1 MASFSAD
8 SSAVR
13 RSLKSR
19 QPTAA
24 DERRQQLLERQKEAR
39 RDYTQ
44 QARAILQAKQT
55 EADHNDGMQQQE
67 QREEKKAE
75 AAPIDEH
82 DEEQEEE
89 AELSVTQPSNG
100 QLAGEFRRRRAEKR
114 RLEYASQFMTPQWL
128 DSLPADLTDSWYA
141 IPRPEGTR
149 CFLIAN
155 HHSSMSRK
163 RNGSVLHSSIATA
176 LPGGCHPSLLPAA
189 ASTSP
194 DDYCIVDCIYND
206 EQRCYYALD
215 LLCWRGY
222 LLFDATAEFRL
233 YWMHD
238 KLRTLAAPNP
248 SHKSKRTFYPLVPL
262 PVLPCLPSSLP
273 SLYPQ
278 SPLLDCRQDGVLFVH
293 KASEYVSGVL
303 PTPLCLLWKDVQCSR
318 WYVATDGSGQQA
330 DRQLLTAWLDSSG
343 RLLTEDGVQLAEVA
357 VGQLMGVEQ
366 PATGVRQL
374 VRVSVSGLGDDGRLT
389 DVRVEGEAGR
399 GRLVA
404 DSWDKVLYQA
414 NARRGGTVSIQQIA
428 EAMQHGVEEQQSRG
442 LQHSQQVDAG
452 DEMKTMPSQD
462 GHAIE
467 QQSIDADMT

>member
-1 MASFSAD
+1 MASPSTDSA
-8 SSAVR
+8 AVR
-13 RSLKSR
+13 RSLKAR

-39 RDYTQ
+39 RDSTQ
-44 QARAILQAKQT
+44 QARAILLAKHAET
-55 EADHNDGMQQQE
+55 EQSDMQHERQRDEAKADSVSVEDV
-67 QREEKKAE
+67 
-75 AAPIDEH
+75 
-82 DEEQEEE
+82 DEE
-89 AELSVTQPSNG
+89 AVAMAVLSSNSPP
-100 QLAGEFRRRRAEKR
+100 AAEFRRRRAEKR

-163 RNGSVLHSSIATA
+163 RNGSVLHSAIATA
-176 LPGGCHPSLLPAA
+176 LPGGCHPSLLPEA

-194 DDYCIVDCIYND
+194 DDYCIVDCVYND

-238 KLRTLAAPNP
+238 KLRSLPTPTTA
-248 SHKSKRTFYPLVPL
+248 HKSKRPFHAVVPL
-262 PVLPCLPSSLP
+262 PVLPCVPSSLQ

-278 SPLLDCRQDGVLFVH
+278 SPLLDCRQDGMLFVH
-293 KASEYVSGVL
+293 KQSEYMSGLL
-303 PTPLCLLWKDVQCSR
+303 PTPLCLLWKDQHCSR
-318 WYVATDGSGQQA
+318 WYVATDGSGQRGE
-330 DRQLLTAWLDSSG
+330 RQLLTAWLDSSG
-343 RLLTEDGVQLAEVA
+343 RVTTEDGVELAAVE
-357 VGQLMGVEQ
+357 VGQLMEVEQ
-366 PATGVRQL
+366 PVDTARKL
-374 VRVSVSGLGDDGRLT
+374 VRVSVSSVDDSGQLV
-389 DVRVEGEAGR
+389 DVRVEGEASR

-414 NARRGGTVSIQQIA
+414 NARRGGTVSVQQIA
-428 EAMQHGVEEQQSRG
+428 DAMQQGVEERTQRLQLVDGVNEMKARHALNEHNGGQQS
-442 LQHSQQVDAG
+442 
-452 DEMKTMPSQD
+452 M
-462 GHAIE
+462 
-467 QQSIDADMT
+467 DADMM